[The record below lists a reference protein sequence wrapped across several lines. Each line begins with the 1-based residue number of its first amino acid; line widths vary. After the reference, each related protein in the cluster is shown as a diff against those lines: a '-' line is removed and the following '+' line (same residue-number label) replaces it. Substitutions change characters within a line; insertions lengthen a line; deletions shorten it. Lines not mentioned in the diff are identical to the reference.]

1 MARSRHGTLR
11 AIGAIAALAVAA
23 ACLGARSQAP
33 AFAPLRAAAVAGAL
47 LAASPSDADFAQ
59 MAPQAYDMDSS
70 SIQLAAKSINMG
82 GQAEGGGLEGT
93 YAMKGKASRK
103 DFVEDENAL
112 AAEEKFEQKFDS
124 YIGVFAILFVG
135 AFIAPM
141 VTYFWYT
148 RDTDPWQN

>member
-1 MARSRHGTLR
+1 MARARRGTCCALS
-11 AIGAIAALAVAA
+11 AALAIALTA
-23 ACLGARSQAP
+23 ACSGIHCRPP
-33 AFAPLRAAAVAGAL
+33 AFAPLRAAVAAGAL
-47 LAASPSDADFAQ
+47 LAASPSDVDFAQ

-93 YAMKGKASRK
+93 YAMKGKATRK
-103 DFVEDENAL
+103 DFVEDESAL